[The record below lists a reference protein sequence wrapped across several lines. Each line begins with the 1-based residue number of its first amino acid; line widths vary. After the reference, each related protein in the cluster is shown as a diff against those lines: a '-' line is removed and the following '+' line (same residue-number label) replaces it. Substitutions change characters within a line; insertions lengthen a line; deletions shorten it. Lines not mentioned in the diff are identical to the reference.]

1 MIKAA
6 GLSPVNLGLALAM
19 AVAAVLLNVI
29 PNAISRL
36 RDNKRKETV
45 RMNSDSTKSVVLTA
59 STSVG
64 SALMTNIAATAV
76 VPS

>member
-1 MIKAA
+1 M
-6 GLSPVNLGLALAM
+6 V
-19 AVAAVLLNVI
+19 VVAVLLNVI
-29 PNAISRL
+29 PYVFSRL
-36 RDNKRKETV
+36 RDGNRKEAV
-45 RMNSDSTKSVVLTA
+45 RMNSDSAKSVVLTA